1 MSYRNIVAE
10 SNFNLQAFGQFGF
23 RRVVSGT
30 TLPAGEQYRVLQ
42 FVEET
47 TISFTSEVGDSFT
60 AQVMPAGFVLYG
72 LFSGIT
78 VTSGSVIA
86 YIA

>member
-23 RRVVSGT
+23 RLVVLGT
-30 TLPAGEQYRVLQ
+30 TLPADEQYRVLHC
-42 FVEET
+42 VDEAT
-47 TISFTSEVGDSFT
+47 LTFTSEAGDSLSSVTF
-60 AQVMPAGFVLYG
+60 PAGFVLYG
-72 LFSGIT
+72 LFSNVI
-78 VTSGSVIA
+78 VSSGNVIA